1 MDNFQRQASLMCD
14 RVMRK
19 KTHRVMVSFF
29 FLKYREKIRRENK
42 AAAVTTDLS
51 GEGEPTVK
59 RVKLKDVY
67 G

>member
-1 MDNFQRQASLMCD
+1 
-14 RVMRK
+14 
-19 KTHRVMVSFF
+19 MVSFL

-42 AAAVTTDLS
+42 AAAATIDLS
-51 GEGEPTVK
+51 EGEPTVK